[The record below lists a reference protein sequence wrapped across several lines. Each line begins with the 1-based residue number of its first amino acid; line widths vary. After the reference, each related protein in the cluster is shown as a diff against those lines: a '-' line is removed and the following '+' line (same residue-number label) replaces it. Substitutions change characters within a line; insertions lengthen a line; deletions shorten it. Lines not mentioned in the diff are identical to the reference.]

1 MKRLPLRPQRGTAL
15 IIAMLFL
22 VILGMLGVTT
32 MTATTLEERM
42 AGNTRDRDIA
52 MQAAEAA
59 LRDAER
65 DLTNTVVATGRV
77 VTLANFIAAC
87 TAGLCTEGAPILT
100 NIDDPAKSA
109 YFTQFATSP
118 QALQGTGGAAALHHR
133 APDRHAAAGPG
144 AAGGPADPQL
154 PHHGQ
159 GVRPEHEHGRDPA
172 DRVPADHMSTS

>member
-1 MKRLPLRPQRGTAL
+1 MNRYPIRRQRGTAL

-42 AGNTRDRDIA
+42 AGNTRDRDLA

-65 DLTNTVVATGRV
+65 DLTNTAPTAGRV
-77 VTLANFIAAC
+77 VTLANFVAAC

-100 NIDDPAKSA
+100 NIDDPTKSA
-109 YFTQFATSP
+109 YFTQYMSSSQPFM
-118 QALQGTGGAAALHHR
+118 
-133 APDRHAAAGPG
+133 
-144 AAGGPADPQL
+144 GPAAQPRYLIELLTAMPPQ
-154 PHHGQ
+154 
-159 GVRPEHEHGRDPA
+159 
-172 DRVPADHMSTS
+172 VPAPPAGQQIRNFRITAKGFGRNTNTVVILQTVFQLTI

>member
-1 MKRLPLRPQRGTAL
+1 MNRHPLRRQRGTAL

-42 AGNTRDRDIA
+42 AGNTRDRDLA

-65 DLTNTVVATGRV
+65 DLTNTATTAGRV
-77 VTLANFIAAC
+77 ITLVNFVAAC

-109 YFTQFATSP
+109 FFTQYMSSS
-118 QALQGTGGAAALHHR
+118 QAFM
-133 APDRHAAAGPG
+133 
-144 AAGGPADPQL
+144 GPAAQPRYIIELLAAMPPQ
-154 PHHGQ
+154 
-159 GVRPEHEHGRDPA
+159 
-172 DRVPADHMSTS
+172 VPAPPPGQQIRNFRITAKGFGRNTNTVVILQTVFQLTI

>member
-1 MKRLPLRPQRGTAL
+1 MKRLPLRTQRGTAL

-65 DLTNTVVATGRV
+65 DLTNTLAATGRV
-77 VTLANFIAAC
+77 VTLAMFSAGCNG
-87 TAGLCTEGAPILT
+87 GLCTEGVAIFT
-100 NIDDPAKSA
+100 NIDDTAKSA
-109 YFTQFATSP
+109 YFTQFANPP
-118 QALQGTGGAAALHHR
+118 QALQGTAQQPRYIIELLTTM
-133 APDRHAAAGPG
+133 P
-144 AAGGPADPQL
+144 PQ
-154 PHHGQ
+154 
-159 GVRPEHEHGRDPA
+159 
-172 DRVPADHMSTS
+172 VPAPPVGQQIRNFRITAKGFGRNANTIVMLQTVFQLTI

>member
-1 MKRLPLRPQRGTAL
+1 MNRYPIRRQRGTAL

-42 AGNTRDRDIA
+42 AGNTRDRDLA

-65 DLTNTVVATGRV
+65 DLTNTAPTAGRV
-77 VTLANFIAAC
+77 VTLANFVAAC

-100 NIDDPAKSA
+100 NIDDPTKSA
-109 YFTQFATSP
+109 YFTQYMSSSQPFM
-118 QALQGTGGAAALHHR
+118 
-133 APDRHAAAGPG
+133 
-144 AAGGPADPQL
+144 GPAAQPRYIIELLTAMPPQ
-154 PHHGQ
+154 
-159 GVRPEHEHGRDPA
+159 
-172 DRVPADHMSTS
+172 VPAPPPGQQIRNLRITAKGFGRNTNTVVILQTVFQLTI